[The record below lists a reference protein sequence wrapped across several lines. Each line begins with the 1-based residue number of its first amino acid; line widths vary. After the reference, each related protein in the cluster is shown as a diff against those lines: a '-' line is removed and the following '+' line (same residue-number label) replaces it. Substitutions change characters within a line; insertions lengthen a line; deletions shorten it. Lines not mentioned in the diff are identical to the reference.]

1 MTNIIKL
8 HNNKE
13 LENSITEIRIEE
25 VRDYDNNE
33 FYYYIY
39 CVKDTGQRIEVGR
52 SKTKPQ
58 CYKPVS
64 YTHLTLPTTP
74 YV

>member
-25 VRDYDNNE
+25 VRDYDNDE

-39 CVKDTGQRIEVGR
+39 CVKDTGQRIEVGKSR
-52 SKTKPQ
+52 CKPQ
-58 CYKPVS
+58 CYKQVS
-64 YTHLTLPTTP
+64 IYK
-74 YV
+74 

>member
-33 FYYYIY
+33 FYYYVY

-58 CYKPVS
+58 CYKQIS
-64 YTHLTLPTTP
+64 IYH
-74 YV
+74 

>member
-8 HNNKE
+8 HNSNE

-39 CVKDTGQRIEVGR
+39 CVKDTGQRIEIGR
-52 SKTKPQ
+52 SKTKPN
-58 CYKPVS
+58 CYKQLS
-64 YTHLTLPTTP
+64 YIVIRKLTFL
-74 YV
+74 

>member
-8 HNNKE
+8 HNNNE

-58 CYKPVS
+58 CYKQIS
-64 YTHLTLPTTP
+64 IYH
-74 YV
+74 

>member
-1 MTNIIKL
+1 MTNIIKI

-13 LENSITEIRIEE
+13 LEISITEIRIEE

-39 CVKDTGQRIEVGR
+39 CVKDNGHRIEVGK
-52 SKTKPQ
+52 SKSKPRF
-58 CYKPVS
+58 YKQLS
-64 YTHLTLPTTP
+64 IYE
-74 YV
+74 

>member
-58 CYKPVS
+58 CYKQLS
-64 YTHLTLPTTP
+64 IYH
-74 YV
+74 

>member
-13 LENSITEIRIEE
+13 LESSITEIRIEE

-52 SKTKPQ
+52 SRTKPQ
-58 CYKPVS
+58 FYKQIAI
-64 YTHLTLPTTP
+64 YN
-74 YV
+74 

>member
-8 HNNKE
+8 HNKKQ

-25 VRDYDNNE
+25 VRDYESNE

-39 CVKDTGQRIEVGR
+39 CVKDTG
-52 SKTKPQ
+52 
-58 CYKPVS
+58 
-64 YTHLTLPTTP
+64 
-74 YV
+74 

>member
-25 VRDYDNNE
+25 VRDYENNK

-52 SKTKPQ
+52 SRTKPQ
-58 CYKPVS
+58 CYKQIS
-64 YTHLTLPTTP
+64 IYH
-74 YV
+74 

>member
-8 HNNKE
+8 HNNNE

-39 CVKDTGQRIEVGR
+39 CIKDTGQRIEVGR

-58 CYKPVS
+58 CYKQIS
-64 YTHLTLPTTP
+64 IYH
-74 YV
+74 

>member
-58 CYKPVS
+58 CYKQIS
-64 YTHLTLPTTP
+64 IYQ
-74 YV
+74 